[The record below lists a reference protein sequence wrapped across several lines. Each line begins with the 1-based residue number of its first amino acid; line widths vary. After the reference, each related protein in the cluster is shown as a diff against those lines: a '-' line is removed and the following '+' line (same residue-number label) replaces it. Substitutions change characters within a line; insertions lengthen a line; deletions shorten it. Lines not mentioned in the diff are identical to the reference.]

1 MHENEFNMEW
11 KSHIHRIIFTL
22 KAYGA
27 LKKVKP
33 SIMVHSAS
41 WLKWRLTFGNAD
53 YSQCSSVELG
63 SACERKELLES
74 VKY

>member
-1 MHENEFNMEW
+1 MHENGFNMEW
-11 KSHIHRIIFTL
+11 KSHIHGIIFTL

-27 LKKVKP
+27 LKKAKP
-33 SIMVHSAS
+33 SIVVHSAS
-41 WLKWRLTFGNAD
+41 WLKWGLTFGNAD
-53 YSQCSSVELG
+53 YSHCSSVEPR